1 MDHRPRMSQEAASTN
16 EVPTMGSAASIS
28 RSASYPGPDREAS
41 PNATSPK
48 GVNGQNEHYQQQLKT
63 ASIELLN
70 DERVGPASKAGR
82 SLQNVLM
89 ETEQRLREQRKNSL
103 HHKGLK

>member
-1 MDHRPRMSQEAASTN
+1 
-16 EVPTMGSAASIS
+16 MGSAASIS
-28 RSASYPGPDREAS
+28 RSASYPAPDPAAS
-41 PNATSPK
+41 PKTTSPK
-48 GVNGQNEHYQQQLKT
+48 GVNEQNENYRQQLKT

-89 ETEQRLREQRKNSL
+89 ETEQRLREQRRKSL
-103 HHKGLK
+103 HNKGSK